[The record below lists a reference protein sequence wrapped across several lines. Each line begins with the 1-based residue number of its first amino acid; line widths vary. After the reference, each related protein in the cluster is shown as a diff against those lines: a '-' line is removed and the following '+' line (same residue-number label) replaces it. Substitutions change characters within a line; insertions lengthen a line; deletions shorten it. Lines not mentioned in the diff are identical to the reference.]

1 MFIKITEVKFKNFMS
16 YIEETTFTP
25 ENGVVLINGSNG
37 KGKCV
42 RGSTEVEIL
51 ITESNINKDFEDFLL
66 KKLSNPITSYK

>member
-25 ENGVVLINGSNG
+25 ENGVVLINGRNG
-37 KGKCV
+37 FGKCV

-51 ITESNINKDFEDFLL
+51 IPESNIKKEFEDFLR
-66 KKLSNPITSYK
+66 KKLSNTVMPL